1 MSPQPEGPFGD
12 RPVPTYRVIQWVFA
26 GDVVLGA
33 LMVLAG
39 EFLWPSRPL
48 QYVGLGL
55 ALIGGVLYYLFRWLE
70 RQALRR
76 AGGDDGR

>member
-1 MSPQPEGPFGD
+1 MSQQPGGPFD
-12 RPVPTYRVIQWVFA
+12 AWTDQTYRVIQWVFA

-39 EFLWPSRPL
+39 EYLWPSRPL